1 MGASDANQFSA
12 SIGRFAIQIAK
23 IYKFRTIVTSAPRSF
38 SLVKALGAHNVLD
51 YHDKDVIAET
61 RRLAPG
67 LEHALD
73 TVGSD
78 TSPAIVS
85 QTLADKGG
93 NLCGIRP
100 GKAQVAN
107 IAPRANITDVS
118 AWRAFLQDHLLKDI
132 SFAVSLS
139 AEHDLARDLVDY
151 HLAFSQ

>member
-1 MGASDANQFSA
+1 MLTRPFPA
-12 SIGRFAIQIAK
+12 SIGRFAIQIAN

-38 SLVKALGAHNVLD
+38 SLVKALGAHHVLN
-51 YHDKDVIAET
+51 YYDKDVIAQI
-61 RRLAPG
+61 RKHAPD

-85 QTLADKGG
+85 QALADRGG
-93 NLCGIRP
+93 NLCGVRP

-118 AWRAFLQDHLLKDI
+118 VWRAFLQDHLLKDI
-132 SFAVSLS
+132 SFAVSLN
-139 AEHDLARDLVDY
+139 A
-151 HLAFSQ
+151 

>member
-1 MGASDANQFSA
+1 M
-12 SIGRFAIQIAK
+12 
-23 IYKFRTIVTSAPRSF
+23 
-38 SLVKALGAHNVLD
+38 
-51 YHDKDVIAET
+51 IAET
-61 RRLAPG
+61 RRLSPG

-78 TSPAIVS
+78 MSPAIVS
-85 QTLADKGG
+85 QALADRGG

-139 AEHDLARDLVDY
+139 TKHGLARDLADF
-151 HLAFSQ
+151 HLAFSQRSRISCSPFPQSPKMVTRWYNKA

>member
-1 MGASDANQFSA
+1 MGLSDADPFPA

-23 IYKFRTIVTSAPRSF
+23 IYKFRIIVTSAPLSF
-38 SLVKALGAHNVLD
+38 SLVKALGAHHVLD
-51 YHDKDVIAET
+51 YHDKDVIAQI
-61 RRLAPG
+61 RRLAPN

-73 TVGSD
+73 AVGSD

-85 QTLADKGG
+85 QALADKGG

-107 IAPRANITDVS
+107 IAPRANITGVS

-139 AEHDLARDLVDY
+139 A
-151 HLAFSQ
+151 

>member
-1 MGASDANQFSA
+1 MGLSDADPFPA

-23 IYKFRTIVTSAPRSF
+23 IYKFRIIVTSAPRSF
-38 SLVKALGAHNVLD
+38 SLVKALGAHHVLD
-51 YHDKDVIAET
+51 YHDKDVIAQI
-61 RRLAPG
+61 RRLAPN

-73 TVGSD
+73 AVGSD

-85 QTLADKGG
+85 QALADKGG

-139 AEHDLARDLVDY
+139 A
-151 HLAFSQ
+151 